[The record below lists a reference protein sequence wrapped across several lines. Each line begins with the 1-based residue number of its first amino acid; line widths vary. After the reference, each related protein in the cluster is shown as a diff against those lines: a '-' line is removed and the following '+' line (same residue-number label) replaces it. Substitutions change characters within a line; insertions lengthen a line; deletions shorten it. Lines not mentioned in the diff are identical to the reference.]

1 MLHDVVV
8 GYRNGTTHTHTQT
21 HHNTFGYAHARPGS
35 SPSREA
41 AMAPTPTKVVPDAAE
56 ETAVAAGVMSSALE
70 AALGSAPEE
79 EEAEHQ
85 EETEES
91 PIASPPPPPL
101 HGASACLHHHHSHH
115 GRRPPRRGPDHY
127 HRHAHPPD
135 RPPRGVAEVFDR
147 LVAGVIRPPRM
158 IYEARALGPN
168 PLLVPEQG
176 LVAVR
181 TDFEV
186 TNARGQRLQC
196 SVWKALDPNV
206 SLPSNS
212 TSDGGGGW
220 PCVVYLHG
228 NSSSRVEAV
237 KTQVLKAALAGG
249 AGGVAAFDFSGCG
262 LSEGEFLSLGFFE
275 AQDCAAVVDELRRRF
290 GVGPAV
296 LWGRSMGA
304 VSALVYAAT
313 GGSLATRQQQRRGR
327 RRGRARQAH
336 GAGGVRPA
344 DPPPAGLILDSPF
357 SSFRRLALDLTTK
370 GLIRMPRLAVAAVL
384 ALLRRSVK
392 RRAGFDLYHVN
403 PLAHAHRAAGV
414 GGIPIPALFLA
425 AEQDELISPWH
436 GEALE
441 AAWPGPH
448 KLGIRFPGTHNSTRP
463 PIAYALASIF
473 VRGAAVCARE
483 YPALAATMAL
493 RLVERTAVVAS
504 QEEAAAAGAAAGVGA
519 QGNGEEDEEGAGD
532 GGGESESRRERR
544 RQRREERRRRR
555 ERERRQ
561 QSPFQYGEAGA
572 EEEGGEG
579 KRKTKTQKPP
589 PAPRFVRAGD
599 GGRGSL
605 ASLPGATRALVA
617 ALDSSLAA
625 RAVEEYLLEE
635 LLYVGVALVAADL
648 REGARAEQVQAQ
660 AGKEEAVAGTSQ
672 KVGSFVV
679 LFGCVAVDGSGQVCG

>member
-1 MLHDVVV
+1 
-8 GYRNGTTHTHTQT
+8 
-21 HHNTFGYAHARPGS
+21 
-35 SPSREA
+35 
-41 AMAPTPTKVVPDAAE
+41 MAPTPNKFAPDAAE
-56 ETAVAAGVMSSALE
+56 ETAVAAGVISSALE

-79 EEAEHQ
+79 EAEEQ
-85 EETEES
+85 EETEVS

-101 HGASACLHHHHSHH
+101 HGESACLHHHHSHH

-206 SLPSNS
+206 SSSSSS
-212 TSDGGGGW
+212 TSGSGSGGGW
-220 PCVVYLHG
+220 PCVIYLHG

-290 GVGPAV
+290 GVGPVV

-304 VSALVYAAT
+304 VSALLYAAT
-313 GGSLATRQQQRRGR
+313 GGSLATQQQQRRGR
-327 RRGRARQAH
+327 RRGHVRRAH
-336 GAGGVRPA
+336 GAGGVRHA

-370 GLIRMPRLAVAAVL
+370 GLIRMPRLAVAVVL
-384 ALLRRSVK
+384 GLLRSSVK
-392 RRAGFDLYHVN
+392 RRASFDLYHVN
-403 PLAHAHRAAGV
+403 PLAHAHRAVGV
-414 GGIPIPALFLA
+414 GGIPALFLA
-425 AEQDELISPWH
+425 AEQDELIPPWH

-441 AAWPGPH
+441 AQWPGPH
-448 KLGIRFPGTHNSTRP
+448 KLGIRFPGTHNSARP
-463 PIAYALASIF
+463 PIAYALASVF
-473 VRGAAVCARE
+473 VRGAAVRARE
-483 YPALAATMAL
+483 YPALAAAMAL

-504 QEEAAAAGAAAGVGA
+504 QEEEAAAAAVGA
-519 QGNGEEDEEGAGD
+519 QGNGEDDEEGAGD
-532 GGGESESRRERR
+532 GGESGSRRERR
-544 RQRREERRRRR
+544 RQRREEGRRRR

-561 QSPFQYGEAGA
+561 QSPFQYGEVGA
-572 EEEGGEG
+572 EEGGEG
-579 KRKTKTQKPP
+579 KRKTKTQKLP
-589 PAPRFVRAGD
+589 PAPHFVRAGD

-635 LLYVGVALVAADL
+635 LLSVGVALVAADL
-648 REGARAEQVQAQ
+648 REGARAEQAQAQAQAQ
-660 AGKEEAVAGTSQ
+660 AGKEAVAGTSK

-679 LFGCVAVDGSGQVCG
+679 LFECVVVIGSGQVFGVFLKN